1 MFRVRICTSRW
12 RCQSSCRR
20 SRFSGLGTQIRGKR
34 SSSSNFNGS
43 RASSRSANAVHR
55 SGMLPARKGSA
66 LPNWQPQ
73 ESAPCGSGESIPLL
87 LPPHPSR
94 GLPPGCRTPTGNPMR
109 SESHE
114 SHGLSSLVP
123 SQNRL
128 HLTLK
133 VVIPQDSKYSTEI
146 EKRSFMRFQ
155 KRLLARVREG
165 AMERSSTGHAAH
177 AKYVGQLPLSADIC
191 VSFIPV
197 HLRFFAP

>member
-1 MFRVRICTSRW
+1 MWFRAKVSPFSFHPTLLVAF
-12 RCQSSCRR
+12 RR
-20 SRFSGLGTQIRGKR
+20 GAELRLET
-34 SSSSNFNGS
+34 
-43 RASSRSANAVHR
+43 
-55 SGMLPARKGSA
+55 
-66 LPNWQPQ
+66 
-73 ESAPCGSGESIPLL
+73 
-87 LPPHPSR
+87 
-94 GLPPGCRTPTGNPMR
+94 PMR

-114 SHGLSSLVP
+114 SHGLPSLVP
-123 SQNRL
+123 SQNLL
-128 HLTLK
+128 HRTLK

-197 HLRFFAP
+197 HLRFFAPIVGLRNERPRR